1 MKKIFNVMLVSCI
14 VFTFLGCGAVNSGGT
29 NNSDVISEV
38 KTDVAEDD
46 SVQEYAEENT
56 DGKNTAEQTESK
68 TQISGSFTATVRDI
82 IPDYVLDDTTP
93 LMGVLT
99 LFQDS
104 PFTVYL
110 GENLVSKVEIGE
122 TYVFTIETVSVE
134 DSVDEVMSMSVPSLF
149 YTYGLKIVDVR
160 PAEESETGL
169 DSLGLSFE

>member
-1 MKKIFNVMLVSCI
+1 MKKMLNMVLVLGI
-14 VFTFLGCGAVNSGGT
+14 TFTFFGCGTANSAGT
-29 NNSDVISEV
+29 HNSDVISEV
-38 KTDVAEDD
+38 QIDEAEDD
-46 SVQEYAEENT
+46 SVQEYAEE
-56 DGKNTAEQTESK
+56 NTAEQTESK

-99 LFQDS
+99 LFQDT